1 MISVNR
7 RTFVRRFIFL
17 FGWQKMLAEAG
28 KFCCLS
34 WRKFLNFPA
43 DYAMMI
49 HDYKQVTSAVCR
61 SADRGPRP
69 AFGLKGRVERVRA
82 TGEMV
87 LREIAGEY
95 LLIPTGETA
104 LKIHG
109 MVTLS
114 ESGLLLW
121 KKLQTECTE
130 EALVEALLA
139 EYEVDRETA
148 QADVQDFLGQLDK
161 AGLLI

>member
-1 MISVNR
+1 
-7 RTFVRRFIFL
+7 
-17 FGWQKMLAEAG
+17 
-28 KFCCLS
+28 
-34 WRKFLNFPA
+34 
-43 DYAMMI
+43 
-49 HDYKQVTSAVCR
+49 
-61 SADRGPRP
+61 
-69 AFGLKGRVERVRA
+69 
-82 TGEMV
+82 MV

-121 KKLQTECTE
+121 KKLQAECTE

-139 EYEVDRETA
+139 EYEVERETA
-148 QADVQDFLGQLDK
+148 QADVQAFLEQLDK

>member
-17 FGWQKMLAEAG
+17 FRWQKMLAEAG
-28 KFCCLS
+28 KFCCLPG
-34 WRKFLNFPA
+34 RKFLNFPA

-49 HDYKQVTSAVCR
+49 YNYRQAASAVCR
-61 SADRGPRP
+61 DADRGPRP
-69 AFGLKGRVERVRA
+69 AFGLKGMVERVRA

-121 KKLQTECTE
+121 KRLQAECTE

-148 QADVQDFLGQLDK
+148 QADVQAFLEQLDK

>member
-1 MISVNR
+1 
-7 RTFVRRFIFL
+7 
-17 FGWQKMLAEAG
+17 MLAEAG
-28 KFCCLS
+28 KFCCFL
-34 WRKFLNFPA
+34 RQKFLNFPVRC
-43 DYAMMI
+43 AMMI
-49 HDYKQVTSAVCR
+49 HDYKQAAEAVCLA
-61 SADRGPRP
+61 ADERLRP
-69 AFGLKGRVERVRA
+69 ASGLKGMVERVRA

-121 KKLQTECTE
+121 KKLQEECTE
-130 EALVEALLA
+130 ESLVEALLEA
-139 EYEVDRETA
+139 YEVDRETA
-148 QADVQDFLGQLDK
+148 QEDVREFLQQLEK
-161 AGLLI
+161 AGLLMT

>member
-1 MISVNR
+1 MIIHNHKQAAAA
-7 RTFVRRFIFL
+7 I
-17 FGWQKMLAEAG
+17 
-28 KFCCLS
+28 C
-34 WRKFLNFPA
+34 PA
-43 DYAMMI
+43 
-49 HDYKQVTSAVCR
+49 
-61 SADRGPRP
+61 ADIGPCP
-69 AFGLKGRVERVRA
+69 ASGLKGMVERVRA

-121 KKLQTECTE
+121 KKLQEECTE
-130 EALVEALLA
+130 ESLVEAILA

-148 QADVQDFLGQLDK
+148 QADVRDFLGQLEK
-161 AGLLI
+161 AGLLM

>member
-1 MISVNR
+1 
-7 RTFVRRFIFL
+7 
-17 FGWQKMLAEAG
+17 MLAEAG
-28 KFCCLS
+28 KFCCLL
-34 WRKFLNFPA
+34 RQKFLNFPA
-43 DYAMMI
+43 HCAMMI
-49 HDYKQVTSAVCR
+49 HNHKQAAAAICPA
-61 SADRGPRP
+61 ADIGPCP
-69 AFGLKGRVERVRA
+69 ASGLKGMVERVRA

-121 KKLQTECTE
+121 KKLQEECTE
-130 EALVEALLA
+130 ESLVEAILA

-148 QADVQDFLGQLDK
+148 QADVRDFLGQLEK
-161 AGLLI
+161 AGLLM